1 MNSSEARD
9 WKGLGAIIGTVL
21 VSVAGAV
28 VDGRGG
34 RSELLEQNKKLSDKV
49 DEVRDGQVALKLQL
63 DAHEKELV
71 NDEQKLRDHEYW
83 LNELFRGSQGK
94 PMQNP
99 NDSPAGKK
107 KREEMNP

>member
-1 MNSSEARD
+1 MDSREARD

-21 VSVAGAV
+21 VSVAGAI

-34 RSELLEQNKKLSDKV
+34 RTELLEQNRKLSDKV
-49 DEVRDGQVALKLQL
+49 YEVRDGQVALKLQL

-83 LNELFRGSQGK
+83 LNELFRSSQGK
-94 PMQNP
+94 PMKNP
-99 NDSPAGKK
+99 NDSATGRKQ
-107 KREEMNP
+107 REDMTP